1 MRGEVHHP
9 EGGRRGGAARIRG
22 IRGEGRAGRGTA
34 VEVLPSVRRRTERG
48 GTGIVAGGTAGACVG
63 RMDGR
68 AEHAVRRCAGRGVMG
83 CEAGETVVS
92 CVERRR
98 GRGKSRLAVGRRGL
112 MGRGCN
118 DIIQVLGCHDIIQVL
133 GGARRGGGSA
143 WHFDRRR
150 VGRGAAA
157 MRGEVAPGRAV
168 HTVGGG
174 APDGVWWSSA
184 GRGRPESDCMVSKF
198 LGGGGTSVVGEI
210 RRRAGRDAAAMRG
223 EVAAGLAVQTVGG
236 GAPDGVW

>member
-1 MRGEVHHP
+1 M
-9 EGGRRGGAARIRG
+9 
-22 IRGEGRAGRGTA
+22 
-34 VEVLPSVRRRTERG
+34 EVLPSVRRRTERG

-118 DIIQVLGCHDIIQVL
+118 DVIQVLGCHDIIQVL

-157 MRGEVAPGRAV
+157 MRGEVAPGLAV

-198 LGGGGTSVVGEI
+198 LGGGTSVVGEI